1 MRTMAALVAGLVL
14 AITASGCSQP
24 SGAAAAAD
32 AMGATNLNSIQF
44 SGSGTNN
51 AYGQAYSPGGPW
63 PRFEVKNYIAA
74 VDYQTPAMRLEML
87 RAQGEHPP
95 RGGGAQPFA
104 IDQRTI
110 QVVSGK
116 SAWSEGG
123 AQPAPNPGAVTDRL
137 RQIWLTPHGVIKA
150 AMASGTPPTGNVFTF
165 KAEDRDVKVTL
176 NQENLVERV
185 EYLTTNSV
193 VGDVPVEITY
203 SDYAQFGEI
212 QFPRHIVEKQDGFPT
227 LDIMIADVQPNAA
240 VSLPVPQ
247 NVASAPAPPAVP
259 MPTIEKVSDGLW
271 SLNAAGT
278 RSLAVEFADH
288 IVMLEGPTSDARS
301 KVVNE
306 LVRQTVPNKP
316 IRYVVNTHAH
326 YDHAGGLRQYVAE
339 GITVITHENNKSFF
353 EQVWARPRTV
363 APDPAPTSN
372 TPMIETVGD
381 KKVLSDLYANDRAV
395 SHAEPRSSHRT
406 ANRVSAEGAD
416 PDVRRRLQPA
426 RRRRHSRARARAGV
440 RRADG
445 TASERTEAESGADR
459 AGAWPGGA
467 VSEPADGLQPRSVA
481 QRDAVRIVRFDMFR
495 VVEADLRVGF
505 PLHAVPWL
513 VVLEHS
519 SRQRR
524 ASAGL
529 GAGGQRQVQPWRRCA
544 QPTGEPGVD
553 LAARVPFERGR
564 RVLGHVATIVTPD
577 SDQPLRPIDG
587 VITSAHT
594 GLRPPYR
601 DPVLTQSPR
610 TQRHASA

>member
-14 AITASGCSQP
+14 AVAASGCSQA
-24 SGAAAAAD
+24 SGAAAAAE

-51 AYGQAYSPGGPW
+51 AFGQAYSPGGPW
-63 PRFEVKNYIAA
+63 PRFEVKNYVAA

-123 AQPAPNPGAVTDRL
+123 AQPVPNPGAVTDRL

-150 AMASGTPPTGNVFTF
+150 ALAGGTPPTGNVFTF

-193 VGDVPVEITY
+193 VGDVPVEIEY
-203 SDYAQFGEI
+203 SDYAQFGDI

-227 LDIMIADVQPNAA
+227 LDIMITDVQPNAA

-247 NVASAPAPPAVP
+247 NAASATPPPAVP
-259 MPTIEKVSDGLW
+259 MATIEKVSDGLW
-271 SLNAAGT
+271 SVNAAGT

-301 KVVNE
+301 KVANE
-306 LVRQTVPNKP
+306 LVRKTVPSKP

-353 EQVWARPRTV
+353 EQAWARPRTV
-363 APDPAPTSN
+363 EPDPAPTSN
-372 TPMIETVGD
+372 KPMIETVGD
-381 KKVLSDLYANDRAV
+381 KRVLSDRTRTIELYHTPNHGHHTGQIIAYLPQERILMYGDGYNPPAGDDI
-395 SHAEPRSSHRT
+395 
-406 ANRVSAEGAD
+406 RVPERGPEFAAQMVERIKELKLNPERIAPVHGRVVPYRNLLMAFNLEGA
-416 PDVRRRLQPA
+416 PR
-426 RRRRHSRARARAGV
+426 
-440 RRADG
+440 G
-445 TASERTEAESGADR
+445 T
-459 AGAWPGGA
+459 
-467 VSEPADGLQPRSVA
+467 Q
-481 QRDAVRIVRFDMFR
+481 
-495 VVEADLRVGF
+495 
-505 PLHAVPWL
+505 
-513 VVLEHS
+513 
-519 SRQRR
+519 
-524 ASAGL
+524 
-529 GAGGQRQVQPWRRCA
+529 
-544 QPTGEPGVD
+544 
-553 LAARVPFERGR
+553 
-564 RVLGHVATIVTPD
+564 
-577 SDQPLRPIDG
+577 
-587 VITSAHT
+587 
-594 GLRPPYR
+594 
-601 DPVLTQSPR
+601 
-610 TQRHASA
+610 